1 MAVRNFYVVAD
12 VDGRKTTLTGGPA
25 RKDGGM
31 TIDLT
36 MRDKGSIREVF
47 TIYCQ
52 AYDDGG
58 LVVEV
63 VDAET
68 RNTVLCYDSE
78 R

>member
-12 VDGRKTTLTGGPA
+12 VDGRSSQVTGGPI

-31 TIDLT
+31 TISLT
-36 MRDKGSIREVF
+36 MRDNGAIRDVL

-52 AYDDGG
+52 AHDDGG

-63 VDAET
+63 VDDAT
-68 RNTVLCYDSE
+68 RKTVVRYDSE